1 MVVTDGLSPLNERR
15 LGHLLS
21 HLPQWDS
28 VSASVLFGFVRVA
41 SFVLSYCFYSECE
54 VVHDEGIYNAVFSVT
69 ECNPVSQQ
77 REKYFGF
84 SLFSCL
90 FSPSH
95 ECLVP
100 FYLCI
105 FDKDRKFCPMAP
117 AYEWK
122 YNSKLFVT
130 RKVGSCPLTVLNFFQ
145 FQAVGQPEF
154 ECATPPITFDR
165 RASAQVASQ
174 GNLYWLQ
181 ALSDWQRFANKCCL

>member
-1 MVVTDGLSPLNERR
+1 M
-15 LGHLLS
+15 
-21 HLPQWDS
+21 
-28 VSASVLFGFVRVA
+28 
-41 SFVLSYCFYSECE
+41 
-54 VVHDEGIYNAVFSVT
+54 T

-130 RKVGSCPLTVLNFFQ
+130 RKVDSCPLTVLNFFQ

-181 ALSDWQRFANKCCL
+181 ALSDWQRFANKCCLMCKRRQIANMLISLHSSVTPLSLLPAHFIFFIL